1 VRCEN
6 GQTQETT
13 RRFDSGY
20 IFDKRTGLGVVQGS
34 GSSYGDGPIDSNPSD
49 STRENTLRTPS
60 KPGETTNGKILERL
74 EFIENA
80 YLSYIQ
86 SHQRRLEERLVDSK
100 EQEVVFKEAIQTL
113 KQDIHNL
120 ASGLDK

>member
-13 RRFDSGY
+13 RGFDSGY
-20 IFDKRTGLGVVQGS
+20 IFDKRAGLGIVQSS
-34 GSSYGDGPIDSNPSD
+34 GSKHGYGQIDSDPSD
-49 STRENTLRTPS
+49 SARENTLGATS
-60 KPGETTNGKILERL
+60 QSGETTDGKILERL

-80 YLSYIQ
+80 YLSYVQ

-100 EQEVVFKEAIQTL
+100 EQEVVFKEAIQAL
-113 KQDIHNL
+113 KQEIHNL